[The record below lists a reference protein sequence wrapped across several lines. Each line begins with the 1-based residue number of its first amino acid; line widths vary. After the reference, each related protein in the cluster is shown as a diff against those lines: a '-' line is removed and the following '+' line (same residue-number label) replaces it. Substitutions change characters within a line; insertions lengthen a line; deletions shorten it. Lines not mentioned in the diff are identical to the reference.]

1 MSLDHAASLRETMN
15 TFLQSYFE
23 RIHTAIPGRIDAYDS
38 ATRKATVQPLVN
50 HWFQNGDVSAKIPA
64 IREVPVMVMGNSAAL
79 IEVELSVGDGC
90 LIIFA
95 ETGIGDFLNSD
106 GKKVVDSDD
115 PARFQLTDAI
125 CIPFLFPFS
134 AVPKPLSSL
143 SLRKDGSVSLKAGSG
158 AEISLSKAGKVAF
171 DGKLATLKET
181 VAQLEAIVTAQ
192 QTLLKTFMTAA
203 AMPAVATLEPALN
216 AGAIA
221 YNAAAATT
229 LDIEI
234 PKLVALEGKLFS

>member
-1 MSLDHAASLRETMN
+1 MGLDHAASLRETMN

-23 RIHTAIPGRIDAYDS
+23 RIHTAIPGRIDAYDA

-64 IREVPVMVMGNSAAL
+64 IREVPVMVMGNSTAL

-95 ETGIGDFLNSD
+95 ETGIGDYLNSN
-106 GKKVVDSDD
+106 GKQVVDSDD

-192 QTLLKTFMTAA
+192 QTLLKTFMAACALPAILDPGLKTAA
-203 AMPAVATLEPALN
+203 
-216 AGAIA
+216 GA
-221 YNAAAATT
+221 YTSGAATT

-234 PKLVALEGKLFS
+234 PKLVALEGKLFA